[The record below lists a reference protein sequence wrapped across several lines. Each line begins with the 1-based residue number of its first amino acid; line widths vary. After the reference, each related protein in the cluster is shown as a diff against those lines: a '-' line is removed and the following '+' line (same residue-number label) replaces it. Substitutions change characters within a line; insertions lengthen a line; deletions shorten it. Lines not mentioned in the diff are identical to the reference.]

1 MQNIILRLLFFVA
14 AVFITDHLLDGIA
27 FETVPDGIIVGLLF
41 AFINTFI
48 KPILKIFTFPL
59 TLMTLGFF
67 PVIANIAI
75 VLLVKELIPG
85 FQIYGDWFFTGVWA
99 LAFSI
104 LLTIVNTVL
113 DIFLKIAN

>member
-1 MQNIILRLLFFVA
+1 MQNIILRMLFFVA
-14 AVFITDHLLDGIA
+14 AVFVTDYFLVGIA
-27 FETVPDGIIVGLLF
+27 FATVPDGVIVGLLF

-67 PVIANIAI
+67 PIIMNIAI
-75 VLLVKELIPG
+75 VLLVRELIPG

-99 LAFSI
+99 LAFSV

-113 DIFLKIAN
+113 DIFLKIVD